1 MRIRQRFKHKSGLA
15 ERDVYLFT
23 TTPMRI
29 NPTLKNSLVILP
41 LLLSACASTPPS
53 TTRPPQQPDESAS
66 QPPSDQH
73 ADSLSAEIIYN
84 TLTGEIAAQRG
95 KNRLAFEHAYQ
106 AALESR
112 DESAAE
118 RATGLGLQANLPD
131 AALSAAKLWIEISPN
146 SLKAHQ
152 IAAVMNIR
160 MKRINEAITQLRQV
174 VKIAN
179 NEGQSGHL
187 QAAAIA
193 EKSATPGQALAIMQQ
208 LVPNESQ
215 DPKALYALA
224 LTANRTDQRK
234 LAMDYIDR
242 SLAYDPESVQSL
254 VLKTHT
260 LIAMGNHDDGMS
272 FLKQATE
279 RYPNNIQLGKAYARM
294 LLELSQ
300 PEAALGQFERL
311 NRLDA
316 DDSEVVFSLG
326 VISLQLERFDRAKGY
341 LKQLADDRQKRN
353 EVNYYLGILAEEED
367 DAEGA
372 LGWYSRVEGKN
383 LPDAQVRIAKILAD
397 RGNLN
402 QARETLQRLRINQPR
417 QQMKFYMIEAELL
430 REALQFQTAHEVY
443 SKALGLF
450 NDNTDLLYARG
461 LNAADLKRVD
471 LLEQDL
477 RKILATNP
485 QHADA
490 LNALGYTL
498 ADQTDRLVEAK
509 QFIQQALSLKP
520 DNPAI
525 LDSMGWVEYRMG
537 NLQTALEY
545 LNKAADLSPDAEIAS
560 HLGEVLWIMGQRQH
574 ALEVWRAANQREPDN
589 RFIKPA
595 MGRLG
600 AGD

>member
-1 MRIRQRFKHKSGLA
+1 M
-15 ERDVYLFT
+15 
-23 TTPMRI
+23 
-29 NPTLKNSLVILP
+29 
-41 LLLSACASTPPS
+41 
-53 TTRPPQQPDESAS
+53 TRPPQPPDENTS
-66 QPPSDQH
+66 QPPLDLH
-73 ADSLSAEIIYN
+73 TDDLSAEIIYN
-84 TLTGEIAAQRG
+84 ILTGEIAAQRG

-160 MKRINEAITQLRQV
+160 MKRVNEAITQLRQV
-174 VKIAN
+174 VAIAN
-179 NEGQSGHL
+179 IKGQSGYL

-193 EKSATPGQALAIMQQ
+193 EKSATPGQALDIMQQ
-208 LVPNESQ
+208 LVPGESQ

-224 LTANRTDQRK
+224 LTANRAEQRK
-234 LAMDYIDR
+234 LALGYIDQ
-242 SLAYDPESVQSL
+242 SLAYDPESAQSL

-260 LIAMGNHDDGMS
+260 LIAMGNKDDGLA
-272 FLKQATE
+272 FLKQAAE
-279 RYPNNIQLGKAYARM
+279 RSPNNIQLGKAYARM
-294 LLELSQ
+294 LLEFTQ
-300 PEAALGQFERL
+300 PEAALEQFKRL
-311 NRLDA
+311 NRLDT

-326 VISLQLERFDRAKGY
+326 VISLQLERFDAAKGY
-341 LKQLADDRQKRN
+341 LKQLADNRQKRN
-353 EVNYYLGILAEEED
+353 EAHYYLGLIAEEEND
-367 DAEGA
+367 SDGA
-372 LGWYSRVEGKN
+372 IGRYSRVEGKH

-397 RGNLN
+397 RGDLN

-417 QQMKFYMIEAELL
+417 RQVTFYMVEAELL

-443 SKALGLF
+443 SNALELF
-450 NDNTDLLYARG
+450 KDNTDLLYARG
-461 LNAADLKRVD
+461 LNAADLRRVD

-477 RKILATNP
+477 RKILAANP

-537 NLQTALEY
+537 NLQSALEY

-560 HLGEVLWIMGQRQH
+560 HLGEVLWKMGRRQH
-574 ALEVWRAANQREPDN
+574 ALEVWRAANQRDPDN
-589 RFIKPA
+589 RFIKPV

-600 AGD
+600 VDD